1 MHFFGLIGTLFFI
14 LGFGLTFWLG
24 IEKLFFNTEA
34 TLLADNTWF
43 HIALFAMII
52 GTQLF
57 LAGFIAE
64 LIGRNSPLRN
74 NYSIEKEI

>member
-14 LGFGLTFWLG
+14 LGFGLTFWLV
-24 IEKLFFNTEA
+24 IDKLFINKGA

-43 HIALFAMII
+43 HIALFAMIV

-64 LIGRNSPLRN
+64 LIGRNSPVRN